1 MENLI
6 KIEKIERFQIVEE
19 AIVTKDKVKNI
30 ISWKLIVIFM
40 HDLMKS
46 FIFWVRNNNCFAPF

>member
-1 MENLI
+1 LENLI

-30 ISWKLIVIFM
+30 IS
-40 HDLMKS
+40 
-46 FIFWVRNNNCFAPF
+46 